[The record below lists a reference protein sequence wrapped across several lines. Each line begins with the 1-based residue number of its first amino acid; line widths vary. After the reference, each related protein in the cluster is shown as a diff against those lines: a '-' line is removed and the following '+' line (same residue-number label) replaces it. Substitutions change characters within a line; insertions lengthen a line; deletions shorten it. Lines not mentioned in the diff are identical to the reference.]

1 MIKSSGVPICS
12 LSSTP
17 AVRLTPLPHLHAHL
31 TPCAMIVTGANATHH
46 LPDEV
51 RANHRNPGF
60 VTHVCE
66 SLLEQT
72 HLMATGLPDNSPV
85 VHQWQR
91 RLLRRATKH
100 HHGLCN
106 SNTCTLWR
114 LHLVVRFTRLEHF
127 LFWIAQHRLSWR
139 RWSLT
144 SMHLASRSFTQKHRL
159 PQCRD
164 DCAKGF

>member
-1 MIKSSGVPICS
+1 MSIRTGPDHSSVAIHSRAKVVAAMIKSSGVPICS

-72 HLMATGLPDNSPV
+72 HLMATGLLDNSPV
-85 VHQWQR
+85 VRQRQR
-91 RLLRRATKH
+91 RLLRRARKH
-100 HHGLCN
+100 HHRSCN
-106 SNTCTLWR
+106 SDTCTLQR
-114 LHLVVRFTRLEHF
+114 LHLVVRFT
-127 LFWIAQHRLSWR
+127 
-139 RWSLT
+139 
-144 SMHLASRSFTQKHRL
+144 
-159 PQCRD
+159 
-164 DCAKGF
+164 